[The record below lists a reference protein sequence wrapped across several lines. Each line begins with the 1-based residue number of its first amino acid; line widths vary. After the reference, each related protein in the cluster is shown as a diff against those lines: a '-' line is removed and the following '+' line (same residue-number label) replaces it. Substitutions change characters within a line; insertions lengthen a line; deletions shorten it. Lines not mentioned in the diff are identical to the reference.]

1 MIAAFCAFLLG
12 VSKSGLKGIAALIVT
27 GFALVYDAKNSTG
40 VLMPLLIVGDVFAVT
55 YYRRHVQWSY
65 IVKLLPWMVTGVLVG
80 VVGGKFISDSLF
92 KFGMAGIILFSVALM
107 WYWENKKDKTI
118 PSHWTFAS
126 SMGILAG
133 FTTMVGNLA
142 GAFSNIYFL
151 AKIKIR
157 KPFEASI
164 RRELPGPKASE
175 ACLENYVLSAMLCI
189 NMLALPRR
197 LASQFT

>member
-92 KFGMAGIILFSVALM
+92 KFGMAGIILFSV
-107 WYWENKKDKTI
+107 
-118 PSHWTFAS
+118 
-126 SMGILAG
+126 
-133 FTTMVGNLA
+133 
-142 GAFSNIYFL
+142 
-151 AKIKIR
+151 
-157 KPFEASI
+157 
-164 RRELPGPKASE
+164 
-175 ACLENYVLSAMLCI
+175 
-189 NMLALPRR
+189 
-197 LASQFT
+197 